1 MHVTTTLTRGMLELD
16 LEQRVFGRAPA
27 ASLAPRR
34 LGAEVELIPVES
46 ATGRRCPIDAE
57 GTVSTLPFLRRY
69 GSKQGWRESLT
80 GKGTPCFML
89 PSGGTLTFE
98 PGGQLEYSSQPFRS
112 ASALLAVLCG
122 VILPLRAAAA
132 DDGIDLLA
140 VGLDPYNSEERAPM
154 LIQAPRYER
163 MAEYLA
169 RRGPA
174 GARMMRQT
182 AAFQISIDFEDEPWL
197 RWRVLNAAAPF
208 FVAIFANSPIYDGE
222 RTGHQSSRA
231 DAWRKLDPART
242 GLPYHEDEPVQAY
255 LDFALNAPAILLPTA
270 DGEHRPFGEWL
281 VRANPSPDEWQDH
294 LSTLFPEVRPRG
306 HLELRSTDAIAPD
319 WYAAPLALAA
329 GILYDSRSL
338 RAAADLLPPPDLGLL
353 ERAGRL
359 GVHDTGI
366 ASTSADLFELALVG
380 CAGLGP
386 SYFHPSDLEQA
397 RAYFDRYTRRGLAP
411 ADDLL
416 RNAIAA

>member
-1 MHVTTTLTRGMLELD
+1 MTTLTRGMLEVD
-16 LEQRVFGRAPA
+16 LEERVFGGTPA

-34 LGAEVELIPVES
+34 LGAEVELIPVEA
-46 ATGRRCPIDAE
+46 ATGRRCGIDSE
-57 GTVSTLPFLRRY
+57 GTLSTLPFLRRY
-69 GSKQGWRESLT
+69 GSRQAWRESVT
-80 GKGTPCFML
+80 EKGTPCFTL

-98 PGGQLEYSSQPFRS
+98 PGGQLEYSSPPFRS
-112 ASALLAVLCG
+112 ASALLAVLRG

-132 DDGIDLLA
+132 GEGIDLLA
-140 VGLDPYNSEERAPM
+140 VGLDPHNSEERAPM
-154 LIQAPRYER
+154 LIQARRYER

-182 AAFQISIDFEDEPWL
+182 AAFQISADFDDEPWL

-208 FVAIFANSPIYDGE
+208 FVAIFANSPIYAGE

-231 DAWRKLDPART
+231 DVWRKLDPART
-242 GLPYHEDEPVQAY
+242 GLPYQEDAPVRAY
-255 LDFALNAPAILLPTA
+255 LDFALDAPAILLPTIE
-270 DGEHRPFGEWL
+270 GEHRPFGEWL
-281 VRANPSPDEWQDH
+281 VGANPTSEEWQDH

-306 HLELRSTDAIAPD
+306 HLELRSADAIAPD

-329 GILYDSRSL
+329 GILYDSRAL
-338 RAAADLLPPPDLGLL
+338 RAAADLLPAPDLGLL

-359 GVHDTGI
+359 GVHDAEI
-366 ASTSADLFELALVG
+366 ARTSADLFELALVG

-386 SYFHPSDLEQA
+386 AYFHPSDVEEA
-397 RAYFDRYTRRGLAP
+397 RTYFDRYTRRGRAP

>member
-1 MHVTTTLTRGMLELD
+1 VTTPIRRMLELD
-16 LEQRVFGRAPA
+16 LEERVFGATPA
-27 ASLAPRR
+27 ASLVPRR
-34 LGAEVELIPVES
+34 LGAEVELIPFE
-46 ATGRRCPIDAE
+46 AGTGRRCGIDAE
-57 GTVSTLPFLRRY
+57 ETLSTLPFLRRY
-69 GSKQGWRESLT
+69 GSRQSWRESLT
-80 GKGTPCFML
+80 QKGTPCFTL

-98 PGGQLEYSSQPFRS
+98 PGGQLEYSSPALRS
-112 ASALLAVLCG
+112 ASALLAVLRG
-122 VILPLRAAAA
+122 VILPLRTAAAA
-132 DDGIDLLA
+132 EGIDLLA
-140 VGLDPYNSEERAPM
+140 VGLDPYNSEEQAPM
-154 LIQAPRYER
+154 LIHAQRYDR

-182 AAFQISIDFEDEPWL
+182 AAFQISVDFDDERWL

-208 FVAIFANSPIYDGE
+208 FVAIFANSPIYAGE

-231 DAWRKLDPART
+231 DVWRKLDPART
-242 GLPYHEDEPVQAY
+242 GLPYQEDAPIQAY
-255 LDFALNAPAILLPTA
+255 LDFALDAPAILLPTV
-270 DGEHRPFGEWL
+270 DDEHRPFGEWL
-281 VRANPSPDEWQDH
+281 VRANPTSAEWEDH

-306 HLELRSTDAIAPD
+306 HLELRSSDAVAPD

-329 GILYDSRSL
+329 GILYDSRAL
-338 RAAADLLPPPDLGLL
+338 RSAADLLPPPDLSLL

-359 GVHDTGI
+359 GVHDPAI
-366 ASTSADLFELALVG
+366 ASTSVDLFELALAG

-386 SYFHPSDLEQA
+386 AYFHPSDVEEA
-397 RAYFDRYTRRGLAP
+397 RAYFERYTRRGRAP